1 MSREPP
7 DKKTREARSADLA
20 AAAAHRARQRDQ
32 AGRDDPA
39 TPASIRL
46 AQIGVLGWTIVTPI
60 LLGLLAGH
68 QLDRWLHTGV
78 TFAAALLTVGAGL
91 GLWFAWR
98 WMHRQ

>member
-1 MSREPP
+1 MSTPP
-7 DKKTREARSADLA
+7 PAKHGDENRDPAASAAR
-20 AAAAHRARQRDQ
+20 RAQQRDE
-32 AGRDDPA
+32 ANRDNPV

-68 QLDRWLHTGV
+68 WLDRWLRTGV

-91 GLWFAWR
+91 GMWFAWR

>member
-1 MSREPP
+1 MTTPAPDPRTEESRDPV
-7 DKKTREARSADLA
+7 TTAAR
-20 AAAAHRARQRDQ
+20 RARQRDE
-32 AGRDDPA
+32 AHRDDPA

-60 LLGLLAGH
+60 LLGVLAGH
-68 QLDRWLHTGV
+68 WLDRWLRTGV

>member
-1 MSREPP
+1 MTEEDPLLREIRLRR
-7 DKKTREARSADLA
+7 DRREAWLREGDMSL
-20 AAAAHRARQRDQ
+20 
-32 AGRDDPA
+32 GR
-39 TPASIRL
+39 RL

-60 LLGLLAGH
+60 LLGVLAGH
-68 QLDRWLHTGV
+68 WLDRWLRTGV

>member
-1 MSREPP
+1 MTTPAP
-7 DKKTREARSADLA
+7 DHPSGEDHDPAATAAR
-20 AAAAHRARQRDQ
+20 RARQRDE
-32 AGRDDPA
+32 ANRDDPA

-60 LLGLLAGH
+60 MLGLLAGH
-68 QLDRWLHTGV
+68 WLDRWLGTGV

-91 GLWFAWR
+91 GLWFAWH

>member
-1 MSREPP
+1 MTTPTPGPRTGESSDPV
-7 DKKTREARSADLA
+7 TTAARR
-20 AAAAHRARQRDQ
+20 AHQRDE
-32 AGRDDPA
+32 ANRDNPA

-68 QLDRWLHTGV
+68 WLDRWLHTGV
-78 TFAAALLTVGAGL
+78 MFAAALLTIGAGL
-91 GLWFAWR
+91 GMWFAWR

>member
-1 MSREPP
+1 MTTPAP
-7 DKKTREARSADLA
+7 DPRTEERRDPVTTAAR
-20 AAAAHRARQRDQ
+20 RARQRDE
-32 AGRDDPA
+32 ANRDDPA

-60 LLGLLAGH
+60 LLGVLAGH
-68 QLDRWLHTGV
+68 WLDRWLRTGV

>member
-1 MSREPP
+1 MTTPTPGPRTGENSDPV
-7 DKKTREARSADLA
+7 TTAARR
-20 AAAAHRARQRDQ
+20 AHQRDE
-32 AGRDDPA
+32 ANRDDPA

-60 LLGLLAGH
+60 LLGVLAGH
-68 QLDRWLHTGV
+68 WLDRWLHTGV
-78 TFAAALLTVGAGL
+78 MFAAALLTIGAGL

>member
-1 MSREPP
+1 MPTHDRPP
-7 DKKTREARSADLA
+7 STPIDPVAQ
-20 AAAAHRARQRDQ
+20 AAHRARQRERADR
-32 AGRDDPA
+32 ANPA

-60 LLGLLAGH
+60 LLGVLAGH
-68 QLDRWLHTGV
+68 SLDRWLHTGV

-91 GLWFAWR
+91 GFWFAWR

>member
-1 MSREPP
+1 MSAPAPARPP
-7 DKKTREARSADLA
+7 DDGRDPAATAARR
-20 AAAAHRARQRDQ
+20 AHQRD
-32 AGRDDPA
+32 AANRDDPA

-46 AQIGVLGWTIVTPI
+46 AQIGVLGWTIVMPI

-68 QLDRWLHTGV
+68 WLDRWLRTGV